1 MKERTIRL
9 GLQHFLL
16 AFCLLA
22 DVAVLAH
29 AAASPTTT
37 APSVRA
43 GNVAEQASGGSAPSV
58 CARCIRAHME
68 FLASDALRGRG
79 SGTPDE
85 LLAAT
90 YVAAQ
95 LEQYGVAPAGDHGT
109 YIQQAPV
116 IRQRLSAPPFLWFMT
131 PGDGIPAQRIQW
143 THGKEML
150 VLSLVDTQFEGP
162 LKTIDTDGGG
172 TSLERVAPPSRW
184 LCGACR
190 RLSCSR
196 QEAGATLEQVSLAE
210 TRKQEAS
217 AMTTAGRR
225 AVVLIRGKDPRKV
238 RAATLAAEEHGAIAV
253 LVPASGDDL
262 LHWDERAK
270 ELPKLP
276 LKLEGVSG
284 GPALGEGSRNEFAL
298 SDEAMASLSGI
309 PDGTTFY
316 LETTTAP
323 PEKSSTWNA
332 VGKIT
337 GSDPK
342 LRNSVI
348 LLSAHLDHLG
358 MGPPVNGDTIYNG
371 ADDDA
376 SGVTAV
382 LEVARVLARGPKPRR
397 TVVFA
402 LFGSE
407 EDGGLGSSW
416 FEAHPPVPLA
426 NVAADLEFEMIG
438 RRDPKYP
445 DDSLWLSG
453 WDRTNLGPALAA
465 HGAKL
470 VKDERPEEHFF
481 MRSDNYVFAKKGVVA
496 QTASSFGLHADYH
509 QPSDDLAHI
518 DFQHMRVVIASL
530 IESVEWLVNSDFR
543 PRWVDRGRP

>member
-1 MKERTIRL
+1 MFAPCRPIQGRDFGGYNPFNPILMKERTIRL
-9 GLQHFLL
+9 SLQHFLL

-22 DVAVLAH
+22 DVAVLAQ

-43 GNVAEQASGGSAPSV
+43 GNVAEQGSGGSAASV
-58 CARCIRAHME
+58 CGRCIRAHME

-116 IRQRLSAPPFLWFMT
+116 IRQKLSAPPTLWFMT

-150 VLSLVDTQFEGP
+150 VLSLSDSEFKGR
-162 LKTIDTDGGG
+162 LKSIDTDRDGA
-172 TSLERVAPPSRW
+172 SLEQMSF
-184 LCGACR
+184 
-190 RLSCSR
+190 S
-196 QEAGATLEQVSLAE
+196 EI
-210 TRKQEAS
+210 RKQDAPD
-217 AMTTAGRR
+217 ATADTRG
-225 AVVLIRGKDPRKV
+225 AIVLIRGKDPRKV
-238 RAATLAAEEHGAIAV
+238 REAALAAEESGAIAV
-253 LVPASGDDL
+253 LVPASGEHL

-298 SDEAMASLSGI
+298 SDEAMASLNGV

-323 PEKSSTWNA
+323 PEKSFTWNA

-358 MGPPVNGDTIYNG
+358 IGPPVNGDAIYNG

-376 SGVTAV
+376 SGTTAV

-426 NVAADLEFEMIG
+426 NIAANLEFEMIG

-481 MRSDNYVFAKKGVVA
+481 MRSDNYVFAKRGVVA

-530 IESVEWLVNSDFR
+530 IESVEWLVNSEFR
-543 PRWVDRGRP
+543 PRWVDGGRP

>member
-1 MKERTIRL
+1 M
-9 GLQHFLL
+9 
-16 AFCLLA
+16 
-22 DVAVLAH
+22 D
-29 AAASPTTT
+29 
-37 APSVRA
+37 
-43 GNVAEQASGGSAPSV
+43 
-58 CARCIRAHME
+58 

-85 LLAAT
+85 LIAAT

-95 LEQYGVAPAGDHGT
+95 LEQYGVAPAGDHGS

-116 IRQRLSAPPFLWFMT
+116 LRQTLSAPPVVWLMT
-131 PGDGIPAQRIQW
+131 PGNGIPSQRLKW

-150 VLSLVDTQFEGP
+150 VLSLSDTEFQGP
-162 LKTIDTDGGG
+162 LKIIDTDRGGA
-172 TSLERVAPPSRW
+172 SLEQIS
-184 LCGACR
+184 
-190 RLSCSR
+190 LSESK
-196 QEAGATLEQVSLAE
+196 
-210 TRKQEAS
+210 KQDTPEMPA
-217 AMTTAGRR
+217 ANRG

-238 RAATLAAEEHGAIAV
+238 RAAELSAEESGAIAV
-253 LVPASGDDL
+253 FVPASGDDL
-262 LHWDERAK
+262 LHWEKRAK

-276 LKLEGVSG
+276 LKLEGTSG
-284 GPALGEGSRNEFAL
+284 GPALGEGSHNEFAL
-298 SDEAMASLSGI
+298 SDDAMASLRGI
-309 PDGTTFY
+309 PEGTTFH
-316 LETTTAP
+316 LETTAGP

-332 VGKIT
+332 VGKIE

-342 LRNSVI
+342 LRRSVI

-358 MGPPVNGDTIYNG
+358 IGPPVNGDAIYNG

-376 SGVTAV
+376 SGTTAV
-382 LEVARVLARGPKPRR
+382 LELARVLARGPKPKR

-416 FEAHPPVPLA
+416 FETHPPVPLA
-426 NVAADLEFEMIG
+426 DIAANLEIEMIG

-453 WDRTNLGPALAA
+453 WERTNLGPELAA
-465 HGAKL
+465 HGANL

-481 MRSDNYVFAKKGVVA
+481 MRSDNYVLVKKGVVA

-518 DFQHMRVVIASL
+518 DFRHMQVAIASL
-530 IESVEWLVNSDFR
+530 IGAIEWLVNSDFR
-543 PRWVDRGRP
+543 PVWKEGARP

>member
-1 MKERTIRL
+1 M
-9 GLQHFLL
+9 
-16 AFCLLA
+16 
-22 DVAVLAH
+22 D
-29 AAASPTTT
+29 
-37 APSVRA
+37 
-43 GNVAEQASGGSAPSV
+43 
-58 CARCIRAHME
+58 

-85 LLAAT
+85 LIAAT

-95 LEQYGVAPAGDHGT
+95 LEQYGVAPAGDHGS

-116 IRQRLSAPPFLWFMT
+116 LRQTLSAPPVVWLMT
-131 PGDGIPAQRIQW
+131 PGNSIPSQRLQW

-150 VLSLVDTQFEGP
+150 VLSLSDTEFRGP
-162 LKTIDTDGGG
+162 LKIIDTDRGGA
-172 TSLERVAPPSRW
+172 SLEQIS
-184 LCGACR
+184 
-190 RLSCSR
+190 LSESK
-196 QEAGATLEQVSLAE
+196 
-210 TRKQEAS
+210 KQDTPEMPA
-217 AMTTAGRR
+217 ANRG

-238 RAATLAAEEHGAIAV
+238 RAAELSAEESGAIAV
-253 LVPASGDDL
+253 FVPASGDDL
-262 LHWDERAK
+262 LHWEKRTN
-270 ELPKLP
+270 EVPKLP
-276 LKLEGVSG
+276 LKLEGTSG
-284 GPALGEGSRNEFAL
+284 GPALGEGSHNEFAL
-298 SDEAMASLSGI
+298 SDDAMASLRGI
-309 PDGTTFY
+309 PEGTTFH
-316 LETTTAP
+316 LETTAGP

-332 VGKIT
+332 VGKIE

-342 LRNSVI
+342 LRRSVI

-358 MGPPVNGDTIYNG
+358 IGPPVNGDAIYNG

-376 SGVTAV
+376 SGTTGV
-382 LEVARVLARGPKPRR
+382 LELARVLARGPKPKR

-416 FEAHPPVPLA
+416 FETHPPVPLA
-426 NVAADLEFEMIG
+426 DIAANLEFEMIG

-453 WDRTNLGPALAA
+453 WERTNLGPELAA
-465 HGAKL
+465 HGANL

-481 MRSDNYVFAKKGVVA
+481 MRSDNYVLVKKGVVA

-518 DFQHMRVVIASL
+518 DFHHMQVAIASL
-530 IESVEWLVNSDFR
+530 IGAIEWLVNSDFR
-543 PRWVDRGRP
+543 PVWKEGARP

>member
-22 DVAVLAH
+22 DVAVLAQ

-37 APSVRA
+37 APSVHA
-43 GNVAEQASGGSAPSV
+43 GNVAEQASGGPAPSV

-109 YIQQAPV
+109 YIQQAQV
-116 IRQRLSAPPFLWFMT
+116 IRQKLSAPPTLWFMT

-150 VLSLVDTQFEGP
+150 VLSLSDSEFNGR
-162 LKTIDTDGGG
+162 LKSIDTDRDGA
-172 TSLERVAPPSRW
+172 SLEQMSF
-184 LCGACR
+184 
-190 RLSCSR
+190 S
-196 QEAGATLEQVSLAE
+196 EI
-210 TRKQEAS
+210 RKQDAS
-217 AMTTAGRR
+217 ETTADTRG
-225 AVVLIRGKDPRKV
+225 AVVLIRGKDSRKV
-238 RAATLAAEEHGAIAV
+238 RAAALAAEESGAIAV
-253 LVPASGDDL
+253 LVPASGEHL

-284 GPALGEGSRNEFAL
+284 GPALGESSRNEFAL
-298 SDEAMASLSGI
+298 SDEAMASLNGI

-316 LETTTAP
+316 LETSTAP

-337 GSDPK
+337 GSDPR

-358 MGPPVNGDTIYNG
+358 IGPPVNGDAIYNG

-376 SGVTAV
+376 SGTTAV
-382 LEVARVLARGPKPRR
+382 LEVARVLARGPKPKR

-402 LFGSE
+402 VFGSE

-426 NVAADLEFEMIG
+426 NVAANLEFEMIG

-465 HGAKL
+465 HGAKV

-530 IESVEWLVNSDFR
+530 IESIEWLVNSEFR
-543 PRWVDRGRP
+543 PRWVDGGRP